1 MSIRHD
7 CWRTGAILGVAI
19 LLMLTVAGS
28 AFAANGQVLANSTP
42 RFVQSAQNLGPESP
56 SKVINFTVRLQQ
68 HNVAE
73 REALL
78 KQLYDPKSPLF
89 QQWLTPAQYA
99 ARFGPTVQEANVV
112 KEFLASHGLAVTYV
126 HQGNFYVNAQGT
138 IADVQRAFN
147 VQINRFMVNGQTT
160 FSNTSNISIAG
171 PAAAYVSAV
180 QGLHP
185 VAMQPHSVR
194 PVDPQSGQPFPEV
207 PLSAVAPNITSGPPP
222 SLFYE
227 NQCYRGVET
236 HTFTTGGAMPIGY
249 YTGNRYGGDIHG
261 GAGHYPPCGY
271 EPAALQIAYGLQPL
285 IAAGNDGTGQTVV
298 IVDAWGSPT
307 ATADFGVFSSTFGLP
322 TGNFADYNPFG
333 ADTTNTSWAGE
344 TTLDIEWSHSM
355 APGANIALVRSVDNY
370 DNNLENA
377 IVWALDNLTHIGSIS
392 NSYGSY
398 EYGNDALSMQAWDDV
413 NAEGAALGVSIN
425 FSTGDNG
432 DFYRYL
438 GGHYSVSV
446 PSDSPHATAVGGT
459 SDFLNA
465 DYSMKFQT
473 GWGTD
478 LTRIAAPNGTNPPQI
493 PLVCASTLAPGYCFY
508 YGGGGGQSTF
518 FAKPSWQS
526 SLPGTGRQQPDI
538 SMTADPYTGVE
549 IIYSYSSPGTYHV
562 SVIGGTSASCPM
574 FSGVWAIVNQ
584 KSVQAH
590 GKPAGLAAPY
600 MYSMPGGAI
609 KDVKQSSPYTGT
621 DLTGIIMQAGKAP
634 VYESAAAISTPDVN
648 MLFTNAFYQGTSTR
662 WYAISFGTDSTL
674 LVTNGWDN
682 VTGVGTPYGAAFVNG
697 VVNQV
702 H

>member
-56 SKVINFTVRLQQ
+56 SKVINITVRLQQ
-68 HNVAE
+68 HNIAE
-73 REALL
+73 RDALL
-78 KQLYDPKSPLF
+78 KQLYDPKSPLY

-99 ARFGPTVQEANVV
+99 TRFGPTAQEATVV
-112 KEFLASHGLAVTYV
+112 KDFLASHGLAVTSA
-126 HQGNFYVNAQGT
+126 HQNHFYVNAQGSV
-138 IADVQRAFN
+138 ADLQKAFN
-147 VQINRFMVNGQTT
+147 VQINRFSVNGKTLY
-160 FSNTSNISIAG
+160 SNTSNASIAG
-171 PAAAYVSAV
+171 PAAAFVSSV

-185 VAMQPHSVR
+185 VAMTPRSVR
-194 PVDPQSGQPFPEV
+194 PVDPETGQPFPEMA
-207 PLSAVAPNITSGPPP
+207 LAATAQKSAVTGPPP
-222 SLFYE
+222 SVYFE

-236 HTFTTGGAMPIGY
+236 HAFTTSGHMPAAY
-249 YTGNRYGGDIHG
+249 YSGNRYGGPING
-261 GAGHYPPCGY
+261 GYGHLPPCGY
-271 EPAALQIAYGLQPL
+271 EPAAIQTAYGLSPL
-285 IAAGNDGTGQTVV
+285 ITAGNDGTGQTVV
-298 IVDAWGSPT
+298 IVDAFGSPT
-307 ATADFGVFSSTFGLP
+307 AGADFGVFAAQFGLP
-322 TGNFADYNPFG
+322 SGPFVVYSPFG
-333 ADTTNTSWAGE
+333 IPPYNSGWAGE
-344 TTLDIEWSHSM
+344 TTLDIEWSHAV
-355 APGANIALVRSVDNY
+355 APGAGVALIQAIDNY
-370 DNNLENA
+370 DNNLQNA
-377 IVWALDNLTHIGSIS
+377 IQWALDNQLGNQIS
-392 NSYGSY
+392 NSYGSDEY
-398 EYGNDALSMQAWDDV
+398 ENDAAGMQSWDDL
-413 NAEGAALGVSIN
+413 NAEGAALGVSIQ

-432 DFYRYL
+432 DFYRAVGAYT
-438 GGHYSVSV
+438 VSV

-459 SDFLNA
+459 SDFLNP

-478 LTRIAAPNGTNPPQI
+478 LTRIAAPTGTNAPQI

-508 YGGGGGQSTF
+508 FGGGGGQSTF
-518 FAKPSWQS
+518 FAKPTWQS

-538 SMTADPYTGVE
+538 SMTADPYTGVT
-549 IIYSYSSPGTYHV
+549 IIYSYNHPGSYSV

-584 KSVQAH
+584 KSQQVH

-600 MYSMPGGAI
+600 LYSMPVGAI
-609 KDVKQSSPYTGT
+609 KDVKQASPYTGT
-621 DLTGIIMQAGKAP
+621 NLTGTIMQAGHAP
-634 VYESAAAISTPDVN
+634 LYESAAAISTPDIN
-648 MLFTNAFYQGTSTR
+648 TLFTNAFYQGTSGR

-682 VTGVGTPYGAAFVNG
+682 VTGVGTPFGAAFVNG

>member
-1 MSIRHD
+1 MAKRI
-7 CWRTGAILGVAI
+7 GVLQLGLLAI
-19 LLMLTVAGS
+19 LLVLALASS

-42 RFVQSAQNLGPESP
+42 RFVQNAQNLGPESP
-56 SKVINFTVRLQQ
+56 TKVINITVRLQQ
-68 HNVAE
+68 HNIAE

-99 ARFGPTVQEANVV
+99 AKFGPTAQEATAV

-126 HQGNFYVNAQGT
+126 HQNNYYVNAQGS

-147 VQINRFMVNGQTT
+147 VQINRFKVDGQTT
-160 FSNTSNISIAG
+160 FSNTSDVSITG
-171 PAAAYVSAV
+171 PAAAFVGSV

-185 VAMQPHSVR
+185 VAMKPHSVR
-194 PVDPQSGQPFPEV
+194 PVDPATGQPFPEV
-207 PLSAVAPNITSGPPP
+207 PLGAIRPNVVSGPPP
-222 SLFYE
+222 SQFYE
-227 NQCYRGVET
+227 NQCYRGVES
-236 HTFTTGGAMPIGY
+236 HSFTTSGKLPIGVY
-249 YTGNRYGGDIHG
+249 SGNRYGGPITG
-261 GAGHYPPCGY
+261 GPGHYPPCGY
-271 EPAALQIAYGLQPL
+271 EPAALQIAYGLSPL
-285 IAAGNDGTGQTVV
+285 IGAGNDGTGQTVV

-307 ATADFGVFSSTFGLP
+307 AAADYGVFSSVFGLP
-322 TGNFADYNPFG
+322 TGGFTDYNPFG
-333 ADTTNTSWAGE
+333 ADTTNTSWAAE
-344 TTLDIEWSHSM
+344 TTLDIEWSHAM
-355 APGANIALVRSVDNY
+355 APGANIALVRSIDNF
-370 DNNLENA
+370 DNNLQNA
-377 IVWALDNLTHIGSIS
+377 ILYALVNRLGNQIS

-398 EYGNDALSMQAWDDV
+398 EYGNDPASMKAWDDL

-432 DFYRYL
+432 DFYRAVGAYT
-438 GGHYSVSV
+438 VSV

-459 SDFLNA
+459 SDFLNP

-478 LTRIAAPNGTNPPQI
+478 LTRIAAPLGTNPPQI
-493 PLVCASTLAPGYCFY
+493 PLVCASTLAPGQCFY
-508 YGGGGGQSTF
+508 FGAGGGQSTF
-518 FAKPSWQS
+518 FKKPSWQS

-538 SMTADPYTGVE
+538 SMTADPYTGATIVSS
-549 IIYSYSSPGTYHV
+549 YTHPGSYSV
-562 SVIGGTSASCPM
+562 SVIGGTSLACPL

-584 KSVQAH
+584 KSQMLH

-609 KDVKQSSPYTGT
+609 KDVKQASPYSGT
-621 DLTGIIMQAGKAP
+621 DLTGILMQTGLP
-634 VYESAAAISTPDVN
+634 PLYESAAAISTPDISTQ
-648 MLFTNAFYQGTSTR
+648 FTSAFYQGTSTR
-662 WYAISFGTDSTL
+662 WYAISFGTDTTL